1 MNKVII
7 YKNENDIVSICT
19 PASEWTIEEV
29 LAKDCPAG
37 AIIVDDSTLPKEP
50 QEQWRLQS
58 DGTVIVVPPTPI
70 IPIEVTMRQ
79 ARLALFQQGLLA
91 NVQTAIDGLSEPQKT
106 ITQISWD
113 YAQTVKRD
121 DDLVVQLSGALGLDS
136 VALDDLF
143 TLASTL

>member
-1 MNKVII
+1 MYKLTDNTKII
-7 YKNENDIVSICT
+7 RIADNAFIPADPANSDYAQYLAWLAEGNT
-19 PASEWTIEEV
+19 P
-29 LAKDCPAG
+29 DPA
-37 AIIVDDSTLPKEP
+37 D
-50 QEQWRLQS
+50 
-58 DGTVIVVPPTPI
+58 PI
-70 IPIEVTMRQ
+70 ITLIPTEVTMRQ

-121 DDLVVQLSGALGLDS
+121 DDLVVQLADALGLTSAD
-136 VALDDLF
+136 LDGLF